1 MLTQRA
7 YSCVPWPRVLAAL
20 AGAKVEVTVSV
31 VPAFSVLR
39 FPELERSKG
48 SLAKQ
53 ERLFK
58 TAHIYKG
65 IALSSWVLKWTALFA
80 SATARSLI
88 E

>member
-1 MLTQRA
+1 
-7 YSCVPWPRVLAAL
+7 VLAAL

-65 IALSSWVLKWTALFA
+65 IALSS
-80 SATARSLI
+80 
-88 E
+88 